1 MAIIH
6 LIDGEKGGVGKS
18 FVARTMIQYCLDRNL
33 PFTAV
38 ETDRSNPDVS
48 RVYKDICQYA
58 VLSEDEKQAD
68 KADRIFEMAIDK
80 PVIVSLPSQVHRSMK
95 AWIDRNH
102 LFQIGKECD
111 VSFCKWFVC
120 NGEYDV
126 VKLFLTS
133 LDCYQDQM
141 THVFVRNFGLCD
153 DWSAIDARDEMRRLK
168 QEIQDMYAR
177 VLDAQQHNQ
186 NFVEA
191 LSDSAGETIA
201 SLLYAKTEI
210 DSSHERIHK
219 LTVNSI
225 WARLT
230 DWLSPAVV
238 LAFWGAIFMMFGMH
252 LSEYLY
258 PRSVKLSGRELME
271 WNLDRLIKCQK
282 DLNPKCTFWIVPPEL
297 RK

>member
-18 FVARTMIQYCLDRNL
+18 FVARTMIQYCLDRNF

-48 RVYKDICQYA
+48 RVYKDICQFA

-95 AWIDRNH
+95 AWIDHNH
-102 LFQIGKECD
+102 LFQVGQECD

-141 THVFVRNFGLCD
+141 IHVFVRNFGLCD
-153 DWSAIDARDEMRRLK
+153 DWSAIDADASVQKLIK
-168 QEIQDMYAR
+168 KYR
-177 VLDAQQHNQ
+177 VKVIDFPKLGHSEKYIINQ
-186 NFVEA
+186 NQLSFDEA
-191 LSDSAGETIA
+191 RQYQGLKFLARQRVVNFLKSAYKAFDSTGLWQNKSDIVFPSGELGT
-201 SLLYAKTEI
+201 SL
-210 DSSHERIHK
+210 
-219 LTVNSI
+219 N
-225 WARLT
+225 
-230 DWLSPAVV
+230 
-238 LAFWGAIFMMFGMH
+238 
-252 LSEYLY
+252 
-258 PRSVKLSGRELME
+258 
-271 WNLDRLIKCQK
+271 Q
-282 DLNPKCTFWIVPPEL
+282 
-297 RK
+297 